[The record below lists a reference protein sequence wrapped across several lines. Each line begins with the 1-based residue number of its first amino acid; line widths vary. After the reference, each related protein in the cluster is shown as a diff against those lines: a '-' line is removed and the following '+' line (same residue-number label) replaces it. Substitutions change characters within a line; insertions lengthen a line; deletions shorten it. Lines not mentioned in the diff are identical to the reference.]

1 MDLHLLLLIFVVVLT
16 HDNMNKYYQLLQKV
30 LVSGRKQTNKKGT
43 IRYLLN
49 EKLTLS
55 PADLLDIFEG
65 HPIAR
70 KKLKS
75 ELQAALHERRAQR
88 R

>member
-1 MDLHLLLLIFVVVLT
+1 
-16 HDNMNKYYQLLQKV
+16 MNKYYQLLQKV

-65 HPIAR
+65 IPSQGR
-70 KKLKS
+70 NLRVNCS
-75 ELQAALHERRAQR
+75 SL
-88 R
+88 

>member
-1 MDLHLLLLIFVVVLT
+1 
-16 HDNMNKYYQLLQKV
+16 MNKYYQLLQKV

-55 PADLLDIFEG
+55 PADL
-65 HPIAR
+65 
-70 KKLKS
+70 
-75 ELQAALHERRAQR
+75 
-88 R
+88 